1 VTLSCSIAPAVSP
14 APTCSFGN
22 TSPVTVTTSG
32 GTATLTFSTVA
43 ATAKAETTRGI
54 FYALLLPMPGL
65 LLVGVGFGSR
75 GSRRRKLLGLLLLWM
90 ILAGLLMLP
99 ACGSSGNGGGGG
111 GGSSG
116 TPAGTYT
123 VTVSGKDANGVTQS
137 NTAPTVSVTV
147 N

>member
-1 VTLSCSIAPAVSP
+1 
-14 APTCSFGN
+14 
-22 TSPVTVTTSG
+22 
-32 GTATLTFSTVA
+32 
-43 ATAKAETTRGI
+43 
-54 FYALLLPMPGL
+54 MPGL

>member
-1 VTLSCSIAPAVSP
+1 M
-14 APTCSFGN
+14 
-22 TSPVTVTTSG
+22 
-32 GTATLTFSTVA
+32 LTFSTVA

-65 LLVGVGFGSR
+65 LLIGTGFGTR
-75 GSRRRKLLGLLLLWM
+75 GSRRKKLFGFLLLWI
-90 ILAGLLMLP
+90 ILSGLVMLP
-99 ACGSSGNGGGGG
+99 ACGSSGGNNGGGGG
-111 GGSSG
+111 SPG

-123 VTVSGKDANGVTQS
+123 ITIMGNDANGVTQS